1 MNGVKNM
8 VKPICQDDILRN
20 FEKIDKIQRDSF
32 VYSVVMNNTNMARD
46 TFVFKNF
53 KVEINVNIKDKLNT
67 YLILSDEKS
76 ILDPIKDVKRILCL
90 MLIDPKLVH

>member
-53 KVEINVNIKDKLNT
+53 KAEINVNIKDKLNT

-90 MLIDPKLVH
+90 MLIDPQLVH

>member
-90 MLIDPKLVH
+90 MLIDPQLVH

>member
-1 MNGVKNM
+1 M

-53 KVEINVNIKDKLNT
+53 KAEINVNIKDKLNT

-90 MLIDPKLVH
+90 MLIDPQLVH

>member
-1 MNGVKNM
+1 M

-53 KVEINVNIKDKLNT
+53 KAEINVNIKDKLNT

-76 ILDPIKDVKRILCL
+76 ILDLIKDVKRLLCL
-90 MLIDPKLVH
+90 MLIDPQLVH

>member
-1 MNGVKNM
+1 M

-90 MLIDPKLVH
+90 MLIDPQLVH

>member
-1 MNGVKNM
+1 M

-53 KVEINVNIKDKLNT
+53 KAEINVIK
-67 YLILSDEKS
+67 Y
-76 ILDPIKDVKRILCL
+76 
-90 MLIDPKLVH
+90 